1 MLGQL
6 SMVQE
11 PDQATAPPWWRRP
24 LPNEGL
30 SRGQD
35 SRLELDAQKE
45 GQMERVEGTASTET
59 CNALN

>member
-1 MLGQL
+1 
-6 SMVQE
+6 MVE
-11 PDQATAPPWWRRP
+11 KAPAS
-24 LPNEGL
+24 EGL

-45 GQMERVEGTASTET
+45 GQMERVEGTACTET